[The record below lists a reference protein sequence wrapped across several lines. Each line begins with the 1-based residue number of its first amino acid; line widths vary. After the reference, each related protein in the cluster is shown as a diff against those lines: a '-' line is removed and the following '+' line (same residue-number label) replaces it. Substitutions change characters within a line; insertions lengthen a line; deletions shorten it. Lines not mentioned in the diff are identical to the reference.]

1 MYNQTHPR
9 VPAKLPVHSRA
20 AAAQKLDERPM
31 RNIRGVYYPVP
42 HRNSNPSGWLTRRHL
57 KRKNLR
63 RSNQQ
68 VAAIERIRTQ
78 WSMLPLAFG
87 SLIVIDVLATVLV
100 AFSSAVM
107 ATQER
112 YQQQV
117 TTLADIL
124 PKDNLKMYD
133 KHGTMIYQ
141 MTDQGLQTTVPLKD
155 ISPNLIH
162 AEIAM
167 EDQYFWTNPGYDITG
182 IAREALDDLT
192 HGHIISGG
200 STITQQLIKNAIVG
214 NQATAI
220 RKLQEIILAPS
231 VTRYYTKQQ
240 ILSMYLNTTYYGEQA
255 YGANAAAFI
264 YFAYNVNPPPPAPP
278 HPNLPRPPSLP

>member
-1 MYNQTHPR
+1 
-9 VPAKLPVHSRA
+9 
-20 AAAQKLDERPM
+20 M
-31 RNIRGVYYPVP
+31 RNIRGVYYSVP
-42 HRNSNPSGWLTRRHL
+42 HRNPNPRGWRTRRHL

-68 VAAIERIRTQ
+68 VAAIERIGTQ
-78 WSMLPLAFG
+78 WSMLPLALG
-87 SLIVIDVLATVLV
+87 SLIVIVVLATVLV
-100 AFSSAVM
+100 AFSAVVM
-107 ATQER
+107 ATQQH

-182 IAREALDDLT
+182 IARAALDDLT

-240 ILSMYLNTTYYGEQA
+240 ILSMYLNTTYYGE
-255 YGANAAAFI
+255 
-264 YFAYNVNPPPPAPP
+264 
-278 HPNLPRPPSLP
+278 